1 MFKYVRQF
9 GDRLVQRKHYASED
23 IKNCLEH
30 LQELRQMVHETWDER
45 KDLLAQCFD
54 FQVRSDCEG
63 FYKGQIRLMSDLI
76 DWQPLASLQLLSHSV
91 LPMLQYPPPKLGTLK
106 SPAVG
111 QKTVER
117 VA

>member
-30 LQELRQMVHETWDER
+30 LQELRQMVHETWEER

-54 FQVRSDCEG
+54 FQVRFSCER
-63 FYKGQIRLMSDLI
+63 FCKGQIRPICDQI
-76 DWQPLASLQLLSHSV
+76 NWQPLVIVRSREDIMQEDI
-91 LPMLQYPPPKLGTLK
+91 KNC
-106 SPAVG
+106 
-111 QKTVER
+111 
-117 VA
+117 